1 MSKFLSNITA
11 RIFFRVIG
19 FIVITLSVYLW
30 FIDKLTNSQL
40 GYLCAAVV
48 MVYFPRKFA
57 MKILDVIVNRFK
69 NGNNA
74 K

>member
-11 RIFFRVIG
+11 RIFFRAVA
-19 FIVITLSVYLW
+19 FIVIVLSVYLW

-40 GYLCAAVV
+40 GYLCVAVV

-57 MKILDVIVNRFK
+57 MKMLDVIVNKFK
-69 NGNNA
+69 NGSNA
-74 K
+74 